1 MNKTITLRGYYGL
14 VLAFIWDT
22 FHYNIPGRI
31 SSGYDYW
38 VYLRDVNYSY
48 TLVVL
53 NLLALY
59 LLLVKFR
66 VKITVDCSFV

>member
-31 SSGYDYW
+31 TSCYDYW
-38 VYLRDVNYSY
+38 QYLRNVDYSY
-48 TLVVL
+48 TILVL
-53 NLLALY
+53 NILAVY
-59 LLLVKFR
+59 LLLIKFR
-66 VKITVDCSFV
+66 VKITFDCSFA